1 MGKIVKNYIYNSLYQ
16 IIAIIIPIITSPYLT
31 RVLGAQNLG
40 VEGYVVSVCQIFYT
54 IGMIGLTNYAIREIA
69 YVRNDK
75 YQRSKVF
82 WEMIL
87 SRGVVFTITLIV
99 YLLVIKNSPYQMFF
113 LIQIV
118 WLFAM
123 FFDVSWFFAGMEIF
137 GITVARN
144 LIVRV
149 ITIIS
154 IFVFV
159 KDENDLFIYILLCAI
174 SQLIGTIS
182 IAPQL
187 RKYIL
192 VVPLR
197 DLKVIKHFV
206 PSLKVFFPQL
216 ASMLYLQMDKVMI
229 EKLANSEAVAYYNQ
243 AEKLIKA
250 PLALITAA
258 STVMMP
264 RIANEYV
271 KNNMDKVKD
280 YLDSSLRFLMMMAF
294 PVAFGMAG
302 IANELIPW
310 FLGRD
315 FQPAALA
322 MIVLAPIILAIAGTS
337 LSADQYFLPTKQTKI
352 LTISY
357 TISAVINLIVNF
369 ILIPDYG
376 FVGAAIG
383 TIAAEYSVFVIQYFV
398 LNKQLKMLKT
408 LCGCLKYGFFAFIMF
423 IIVWTLGQKLG
434 AGWITTLIQIVVGIA
449 IYAVLLLVS
458 RDKFF
463 LTYSKKFIK
472 KRK

>member
-1 MGKIVKNYIYNSLYQ
+1 MGKIVKNYIYNSIYQ

-31 RVLGAQNLG
+31 RVLGAGNLG
-40 VEGYVVSVCQIFYT
+40 VEGYVTSVCQIFYT
-54 IGMIGLTNYAIREIA
+54 IGMIGLTNYATREIA
-69 YVRNDK
+69 YVRNDH
-75 YQRSKVF
+75 YQRSKIF
-82 WEMIL
+82 WEMIF
-87 SRGVVFTITLIV
+87 SRITVFSLTLVV
-99 YLLVIKNSPYQMFF
+99 YLLTVANSPYRIYF
-113 LIQIV
+113 LINII

-144 LIVRV
+144 LVVRIV
-149 ITIIS
+149 TIIS

-159 KDENDLFIYILLCAI
+159 KDENDLFIYILLCAV

-182 IAPQL
+182 IVPQL
-187 RKYIL
+187 KRYISFIGFKN
-192 VVPLR
+192 
-197 DLKVIKHFV
+197 LKILKHFV
-206 PSLKVFFPQL
+206 PSLRVFFPQL

-229 EKLANSEAVAYYNQ
+229 EKLADAESVAYYNQ

-264 RIANEYV
+264 RIANEFIQ
-271 KNNMDKVKD
+271 KNMEKVKA
-280 YLDSSLRFLMMMAF
+280 YLDNSLKFLMMMAF

-310 FLGRD
+310 FLGED

-322 MIVLAPIILAIAGTS
+322 MVVLSPIIVAIAGTS
-337 LSADQYFLPTKQTKI
+337 LSADQYFLPTNQTRI
-352 LTISY
+352 LAISY
-357 TISAVINLIVNF
+357 TISALINLVVNF
-369 ILIPDYG
+369 ILIPKYS

-383 TIAAEYSVFVIQYFV
+383 TIAAEYSVFIIQYYV
-398 LNKQLKMLKT
+398 LNKQLKIIKPL
-408 LCGCLKYGFFAFIMF
+408 LGCLKYGVFSVIMY
-423 IIVWTLGQKLG
+423 IIITLLGQCLG
-434 AGWITTLIQIVVGIA
+434 AHWTTTILQIAVGVGV
-449 IYAVLLLVS
+449 YVLLLLIS

-463 LTYSKKFIK
+463 LYYTKKFL